1 MATAAVSKAAHEKSI
16 ARQKQYSEQIAQRA
30 NEILQQEQA
39 LEEKRKKALELV
51 AIQTA
56 LRIRNQREAEAE
68 AKKEAEKEQQKQ
80 MLIVGGLAIGAVGF
94 LIYSIKK

>member
-16 ARQKQYSEQIAQRA
+16 ARQKAYNEQIAQRA
-30 NEILQQEQA
+30 NELLQAEQA
-39 LEEKRKKALELV
+39 LEEKRRKALLFV

-56 LRIRNQREAEAE
+56 LRIRNQKEAEAA
-68 AKKEAEKEQQKQ
+68 AKKEIEKEQQKQ